1 MTDFYWELYKS
12 NNQKNIN
19 SRIVKIA
26 EGFLGQKYVGG
37 VLDENENESCVIN
50 PFELDCVTMIEQT
63 LALSRIK
70 NANKENIIDKLT
82 RELTNIRYRN
92 GEINGYLS
100 RLHYSKDWALDNIKK
115 GVIKDIGKEIG
126 GMIYKKY
133 INFMS
138 THPQYYNQL
147 KSNPELINKIKNLE
161 EKINSKDIYYI
172 PKEKLTQNILGKI
185 KSGDLIFFTINIQGL
200 DYSHTAI
207 AFRGDDEKFEN
218 NKLGLIH
225 ASTTQKKVVI
235 EESLLDYINSVKKHS
250 GITILR
256 SL

>member
-1 MTDFYWELYKS
+1 M
-12 NNQKNIN
+12 
-19 SRIVKIA
+19 KIA
-26 EGFLGQKYVGG
+26 EGFHGQKYVGG

-50 PFELDCVTMIEQT
+50 PFELDCVTMIEQS
-63 LALSRIK
+63 LALARVSK
-70 NANKENIIDKLT
+70 NKNVTKENITEKLIQ
-82 RELTNIRYRN
+82 ELTFIRYRN
-92 GEINGYLS
+92 GELKDYLS

-115 GVIKDIGKEIG
+115 GIIKDVGKEIG
-126 GMIYKKY
+126 EEIGEEIYKKY

-138 THPQYYNQL
+138 AHPQFYNKL
-147 KSNPELINKIKNLE
+147 KSNPELINKIKNIE

-172 PKEKLTQNILGKI
+172 PKDKITQNILAKI
-185 KSGDLIFFTINIQGL
+185 KSGDLIFFTTNIEGL

-225 ASTTQKKVVI
+225 ASTTHKKVVI